1 MCYNKCK
8 GCVSHNTE
16 ALSHLKIKKKKKM
29 LFSGEVEVDQRWCK
43 PAAPD
48 ELKTCLKIQNNL
60 KSGHTLSLKRQ
71 QDCLHYKGLES
82 VLQTEQERKKL
93 WTYRS
98 HICILGTFLK
108 AESRVNWIDMTK
120 NSRATGKKKQ
130 YRNVNI
136 AQELYVFN
144 IDAPHKNNFYSIMT
158 NCL

>member
-1 MCYNKCK
+1 
-8 GCVSHNTE
+8 
-16 ALSHLKIKKKKKM
+16 M

-43 PAAPD
+43 LAAPD
-48 ELKTCLKIQNNL
+48 ELKTCLKIQSNL

-98 HICILGTFLK
+98 HKCVLGTFLK
-108 AESRVNWIDMTK
+108 VKSRVNWIDMTK
-120 NSRATGKKKQ
+120 KKQ
-130 YRNVNI
+130 YCNVNI

>member
-1 MCYNKCK
+1 
-8 GCVSHNTE
+8 
-16 ALSHLKIKKKKKM
+16 M
-29 LFSGEVEVDQRWCK
+29 LFSGEVEVEQRWCK

-71 QDCLHYKGLES
+71 QDCLHYKG
-82 VLQTEQERKKL
+82 Q
-93 WTYRS
+93 S